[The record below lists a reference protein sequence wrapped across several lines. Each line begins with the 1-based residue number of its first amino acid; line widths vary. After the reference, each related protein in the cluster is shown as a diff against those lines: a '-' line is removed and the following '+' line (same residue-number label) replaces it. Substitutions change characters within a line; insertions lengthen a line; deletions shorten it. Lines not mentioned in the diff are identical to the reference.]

1 MLWSGDGRGGGGG
14 PGHALVHV
22 LQRRI
27 VLLLLP
33 LTLLLLLQL
42 VTHQLGKT
50 QWFNASPAL
59 SPRGGCGDYGR
70 GQRGESCVLP
80 AYADQCVRP
89 WLGGEGAEEGEP
101 MSEHH
106 SPAREVDEAVEQK
119 KKNKHEKE
127 MNQWHLLSLK

>member
-14 PGHALVHV
+14 PSHALLHV

-27 VLLLLP
+27 LLLLP

-50 QWFNASPAL
+50 VARGLTLHPI
-59 SPRGGCGDYGR
+59 SPRVKVASDYGR
-70 GQRGESCVLP
+70 VQREESCAIP

-101 MSEHH
+101 MSMHH
-106 SPAREVDEAVEQK
+106 SPAREVDEAVEEK
-119 KKNKHEKE
+119 KREEKT
-127 MNQWHLLSLK
+127 